1 MNHNTPLSPRPLHHL
16 ADVSRR
22 VLCAAQLRG
31 HGVSA
36 AETNAQCRP
45 GGPWQQLLPGVF
57 LLHPGPPTSEER
69 LHAVLLYAG
78 RTPGS
83 PAPGITAGGTG
94 TAPGLSST
102 SAARAIPAIPAI
114 PAVPA
119 IPEQQTDSPPPAAPA
134 PVERSAEER
143 RSMAAH
149 PSSRGRRRGRPPA
162 GQESPGCSGYVD
174 VMVTGLAALTLH
186 GFSAAPPLP
195 SLDRIDVLVP
205 RTRRLRSVHFARLVR
220 THAMPVPQEVTGLPV
235 APVPRAL
242 ADAVAQL
249 GDAGAVRRLLM
260 EAVRGGH
267 CEPSAVVRE
276 LNHARLLTRPHV
288 MDAVDSLLAEGR
300 AIAEDRL
307 YRLVAEYGLPDP
319 LWNVDLR
326 LPGGAHL
333 GGVDA
338 YWPDQAVA
346 VELDTRA
353 PRRQD
358 DAVGSPLLSG
368 VSPARAKPRAW
379 GRSRELEEWSAY
391 ARKREH
397 LERLGITVVHI
408 TPRKL
413 RDGLEQ
419 QATVVR
425 TALMA
430 ATDREPAAYVVV
442 LPR

>member
-16 ADVSRR
+16 SDVSRR
-22 VLCAAQLRG
+22 VLSAAQLRS

-45 GGPWQQLLPGVF
+45 GGPWQQVLPGVF

-69 LHAVLLYAG
+69 LHAVLLYSG
-78 RTPGS
+78 RPPGG
-83 PAPGITAGGTG
+83 PVPGVTAGGTG
-94 TAPGLSST
+94 TAPGLSTIPPQTGALSMPRQ
-102 SAARAIPAIPAI
+102 SAASAAA
-114 PAVPA
+114 A
-119 IPEQQTDSPPPAAPA
+119 SLPPAARP
-134 PVERSAEER
+134 PVERSADER

-149 PSSRGRRRGRPPA
+149 PSSYHRRKAQAQG
-162 GQESPGCSGYVD
+162 GGSPSGYED
-174 VMVTGLAALTLH
+174 VMITGLAALTLH
-186 GFSAAPPLP
+186 GFSAAPPLL

-205 RTRRLRSVHFARLVR
+205 RTRRLRSVGFARIVR
-220 THAMPVPQEVTGLPV
+220 THAMPQAQDVTGLPM

-249 GDAGAVRRLLM
+249 TDAGAVRRLLM

-267 CEPSAVVRE
+267 CEPAAVVRE

-288 MDAVDSLLAEGR
+288 VDAVDSLLAEGR

-307 YRLVAEYGLPDP
+307 YRMVAEFGLPDP

-326 LPGGAHL
+326 LPGGPHL

-353 PRRQD
+353 TRQGHRQD
-358 DAVGSPLLSG
+358 EDAL
-368 VSPARAKPRAW
+368 
-379 GRSRELEEWSAY
+379 WSEY

-397 LERLGITVVHI
+397 LERLGITVVHL

-413 RDGLEQ
+413 RDSLEQ
-419 QATVVR
+419 QAAVVR

-430 ATDREPAAYVVV
+430 STDREPAAYVVV